1 MTVIL
6 VNEDNHDLLTVAK
19 DYKSAIKFLID
30 NKWIRES
37 TECWNEKNDWW
48 ASLKEVLGENC
59 LDIMI
64 LEWDIDDFNDFWTG
78 NFVLEEVEVYE

>member
-6 VNEDNHDLLTVAK
+6 VNEDNHGLLTVAK

-30 NKWIRES
+30 NKWIEES
-37 TECWNEKNDWW
+37 MAVWNEDDTY
-48 ASLKEVLGENC
+48 SRLDELLGEDAF
-59 LDIMI
+59 DIMT

-78 NFVLEEVEVYE
+78 NFILEEVEVYE